1 MAQKITYNIDVN
13 PGNSV
18 QTLGQLEDEL
28 AQINDELKGVDINS
42 QSFQD
47 LTKQSQ
53 ALTRELDK
61 ANLAIAGVTDEDRV
75 RGFQGAID
83 IVGGSVSAL
92 TGAVGLLG
100 IENEEFE
107 KFTAYAANAIAFS
120 SGLRTLA
127 QGAVDL
133 RNALLK
139 STAAQNL
146 FNLSVLRNPYVAAAA
161 AIIATLTAVL
171 AFSKDIRVAI
181 GLQAED
187 AEDVTA
193 EFEAQRDASDDTLEL
208 LKAERGLLEVQG
220 EDLKDIN
227 KLIRDE
233 LDLQIDI
240 TEQLLL
246 QAELELEQSKK
257 EDKRLGFW
265 DALGIKAKS
274 YFGLVNENEA
284 IVDAV
289 LGKGVSDE
297 TLAISD
303 KLQELRL
310 KLLNLRKEVAEED
323 NKEIERRQVSTVS
336 KIKDI
341 EGFAG
346 KQAEIFEESA
356 KITTSVSDAVSAAYK
371 KNAKDNIQAARDQ
384 NAADEARQ
392 RVLLETAGAL
402 GGLSQALG
410 QGTDAGKAAA
420 IAEIALT
427 TGIGFA
433 KALEIAQ
440 KSAAAAGPG
449 AAFAFP
455 IFYAT
460 QIAAVLGAIGQAKEI
475 ISGVQGG
482 PAVPTVNVGTRG
494 TTTSFAGPPQ
504 QPTDFGLSP
513 ETAGFNSPVRAY
525 VVSGDVTTS
534 QEADAKLN
542 AKRTLGS

>member
-18 QTLGQLEDEL
+18 QTLGQLEEEL
-28 AQINDELKGVDINS
+28 AQINEELKGVPLNS
-42 QSFQD
+42 KAFDD
-47 LTKQSQ
+47 LTKKSQ
-53 ALTRELDK
+53 AATKSLDK
-61 ANLAIAGVTDEDRV
+61 ANMAISGLTDEDKI
-75 RGFQGAID
+75 RGFQGSID
-83 IVGGSVSAL
+83 VLGGSLSAV
-92 TGAVGLLG
+92 TGAAGLLNV
-100 IENEEFE
+100 ESE
-107 KFTAYAANAIAFS
+107 KFEEYTNYAANVIAFS
-120 SGLRTLA
+120 SGIRTGV
-127 QGAVDL
+127 QGLVDM
-133 RNALLK
+133 RSALIK
-139 STAAQNL
+139 STAAQKL
-146 FNLSVLRNPYVAAAA
+146 FNLSVLKNPYVAAAA

-181 GLQAED
+181 GLQKEE

-227 KLIRDE
+227 KTIREE
-233 LDLQIDI
+233 LQLQIDI

-246 QAELELEQSKK
+246 QSELELEQSKA
-257 EDKRLGFW
+257 EDKRLTFFEKLKIVLKDSLGFSN
-265 DALGIKAKS
+265 DLSEVFNK
-274 YFGLVNENEA
+274 EP
-284 IVDAV
+284 
-289 LGKGVSDE
+289 SDE
-297 TLAISD
+297 TKAIEERI
-303 KLQELRL
+303 QQTRL

-323 NKEIERRQVSTVS
+323 NKEIARRQVSTVS

-440 KSAAAAGPG
+440 KSAAAKGPG

-482 PAVPTVNVGTRG
+482 PAVPTVNVGAGG

-525 VVSGDVTTS
+525 VVAGDVTTT